1 MQHVLSPMT
10 KPKAKQPPQL
20 SGKVY
25 DLEAFLPLATIRQH
39 CKIDDV
45 IRVPDSLLLLYRKAA
60 FGAAEKYTGLL
71 FTEIRVV
78 TQSAENGRDLTAGH
92 RWKGSFKLRLDY
104 PTADGILYLYGGKHT
119 LEVGTIVVP
128 PGSTEVQ
135 IPINHYA
142 IDATPCC
149 VTDPCGRGP
158 ANYGRMLMYR
168 AGLASEE
175 SLDSNVVLGA
185 LKYIAFL
192 VDNPG
197 GDNPANVNQANVNPQ
212 TSANNI
218 SWKSGAIEEWRLVTK
233 DF

>member
-1 MQHVLSPMT
+1 MTVLMPTT
-10 KPKAKQPPQL
+10 KAGKPKQPPQL
-20 SGKVY
+20 EGKSF
-25 DLEAFLPLATIRQH
+25 DLDAVLPLSMIRQH

-45 IRVPDSLLLLYRKAA
+45 VRVPDNLLALYRKSA
-60 FGAAEKYTGLL
+60 FGAAEAYTGLL
-71 FTEIRVV
+71 FREIKVV
-78 TQSAENGRDLTAGH
+78 TQSAESKRDLTAGH
-92 RWKGSFKLRLDY
+92 RWRDSFKLRLDY

-119 LEVGTIVVP
+119 LEVITISVP

-149 VTDPCGRGP
+149 GDPCGRGP
-158 ANYGRMLMYR
+158 ANYGRKLMYR
-168 AGLASEE
+168 AGLSGEADIPE
-175 SLDSNVVLGA
+175 NVILGV